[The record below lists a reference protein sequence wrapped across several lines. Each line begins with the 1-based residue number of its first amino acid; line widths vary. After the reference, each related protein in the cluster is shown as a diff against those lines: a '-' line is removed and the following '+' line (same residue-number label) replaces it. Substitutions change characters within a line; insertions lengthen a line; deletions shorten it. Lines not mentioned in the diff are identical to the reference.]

1 MSLPAPGLPAPVYA
15 LAAFFCGTLSAVLMK
30 LADGVPPGT
39 AIALRSL
46 VTCAALGAVVA
57 LWPMPGAAGIGRAG
71 YLRAALD
78 ALAAITFALAV
89 FLLPISLL
97 ASIHATLP
105 ILSVVL
111 SALILSEPLGRRTLA
126 AMALAFAGTLLILR
140 PALGFSA
147 AGLALALAS
156 VLCFALRDIVTRRLG
171 AGLDVRKLVLVS
183 LVLVAAGS
191 TGLVERRDWA
201 LPDPADAALIA
212 LSGAALLGTTF
223 LIVTA
228 LRGAAVTRIA
238 PLRYTAVL
246 WALVFDALLWG
257 YLPGPWA
264 WGGIALILAAGLLQ
278 HAQSLVKGA
287 R

>member
-1 MSLPAPGLPAPVYA
+1 MSLPAPALA
-15 LAAFFCGTLSAVLMK
+15 LAAFFCGTLSAVLLKMTH
-30 LADGVPPGT
+30 GVPPGT
-39 AIALRSL
+39 AIALRS
-46 VTCAALGAVVA
+46 VIACAALGAVVA
-57 LWPMPGAAGIGRAG
+57 LRPMPGAAGIGQAG

-111 SALILSEPLGRRTLA
+111 SALILSERLGRRTLA
-126 AMALAFAGTLLILR
+126 ALALAFAGTLLILR
-140 PALGFSA
+140 PALDFSG

-156 VLCFALRDIVTRRLG
+156 VLCFALRDIVTRRL
-171 AGLDVRKLVLVS
+171 AADLDVRKLVLVS
-183 LVLVAAGS
+183 LALVAAGS
-191 TGLVERRDWA
+191 VTLVERQDWA
-201 LPDPADAALIA
+201 LPPPPDALLIV

-223 LIVTA
+223 LIVIA
-228 LRGAAVTRIA
+228 LRRAPVTRIA

-246 WALVFDALLWG
+246 WALVFDGIVWG

-264 WGGIALILAAGLLQ
+264 WSGIALILAAGVLQ
-278 HAQSLVKGA
+278 HAQSIRKGA